1 MKNFYSLLIMLFLV
15 VGTVI
20 TSFASTLEEGEANWV
35 DIDSNN
41 AFMAH
46 GEKSINP
53 ANKSNGTGINIG
65 FDIFYDNSNPLPS
78 GQNAAAAYIQA
89 DGESLT
95 LCHPGFSNIVQFCN
109 FVFSYSIDGD
119 LQLAIPNSATY
130 AQWSGSCDQ
139 DGPLTLQDCFGVNS
153 FGQIFKPS
161 ESGVLTEFTIDMTFL
176 NESGGTIDNLQFYI
190 YEIDVDNTKL
200 GNLLQYVTVDL
211 DGIPFQTDW
220 TDYQF
225 TAADFHSIII
235 PFTGIELTADNY
247 YGVFP
252 GGDYVP
258 GQLPGEEDDPVAVPI
273 SDTALYLLFI
283 LLAGTLIFVS
293 RKTILRF

>member
-65 FDIFYDNSNPLPS
+65 FDIIADNSPNPLPTN
-78 GQNAAAAYIQA
+78 QNAVAAFIQA
-89 DGESLT
+89 DGESLA
-95 LCHPGFSNIVQFCN
+95 LCNSPGFDNADYYCN

-119 LQLAIPNSATY
+119 LQLEVPNSGNYATW
-130 AQWSGSCDQ
+130 AGVCSNSLP
-139 DGPLTLQDCFGVNS
+139 PLTLQDCFNDNS

-161 ESGVLTEFTIDMTFL
+161 VSGEYF
-176 NESGGTIDNLQFYI
+176 
-190 YEIDVDNTKL
+190 
-200 GNLLQYVTVDL
+200 
-211 DGIPFQTDW
+211 GI
-220 TDYQF
+220 
-225 TAADFHSIII
+225 
-235 PFTGIELTADNY
+235 
-247 YGVFP
+247 
-252 GGDYVP
+252 
-258 GQLPGEEDDPVAVPI
+258 
-273 SDTALYLLFI
+273 
-283 LLAGTLIFVS
+283 
-293 RKTILRF
+293 